1 MAKYLKQDS
10 ELGYIEDSA
19 EIEYLKLNNLRHS
32 ILGNMLGEFDEQG
45 FYVIAPQIQKE
56 LISMRKFIVNSL
68 DNIDIC
74 HGVLM
79 LDKPITFMVTF
90 ESDRATL
97 SLVEKMSYEAN
108 LEIDSGTYSNV
119 NEFILDEVETAGE
132 INRNLVYK
140 RWNIGEYGGETLDV
154 RHMDEETLAQ
164 FLGIVN
170 RYKYLLC
177 ANKMLLKKEEAL
189 EDIEAEY
196 TIGMFEVLSRYP
208 QLKKLVDAEI
218 KSEIKEKKRFI
229 LLDKANFAKTFNEV
243 LDQAIDNGLFE
254 LSDEEQQA
262 FKEERR
268 SVLLKRNMK
277 MGEELNIK
285 TVATT
290 EEERNVVENQE
301 VFEEQSKKIV
311 LDVPLENKPIEQLET
326 EMDELEASTN
336 DRLESKVSDYIKD
349 REKRKTKAK
358 LEDIEELYEEIDGV
372 DGLEEHLGEGTKKK
386 LTEIE
391 KKKDVEFKVPPKAD
405 THAPAVSPA
414 APKANSKAPARPA
427 AGVKKPA
434 AASPAKGGSKKA
446 DKEQAASPSAASS
459 SPSGGYEYRERSESL
474 LSEIPHRRFDGVKKK
489 EPKEEPKPETDL
501 EREKREIT
509 ESLNALGRAIDSG
522 EVKVNRAELNLAAEE
537 RAKAPVES
545 EIRAGTS
552 RGVSRRAT
560 RRVAQPELEEGR
572 SVEPRRPED
581 TGGLGVGM

>member
-45 FYVIAPQIQKE
+45 FYVVDPQIQKE

-140 RWNIGEYGGETLDV
+140 RWNIGEYNGETLDV

-177 ANKMLLKKEEAL
+177 ANKMLLQKEEAL

-208 QLKKLVDAEI
+208 NLKKLVDAEI

-254 LSDEEQQA
+254 LSDEEQLA

-311 LDVPLENKPIEQLET
+311 LDVPLEDKPIEQLET
-326 EMDELEASTN
+326 EMDELEASTSE
-336 DRLESKVSDYIKD
+336 RLQGKVSDYIKD
-349 REKRKTKAK
+349 REKRKSKAK
-358 LEDIEELYEEIDGV
+358 LTDIEELYEEIDGV
-372 DGLEEHLGEGTKKK
+372 DGLEEHLGEDTKKK

-391 KKKDVEFKVPPKAD
+391 QKKDAEYKVPPKAE

-414 APKANSKAPARPA
+414 APKVKPKPVSKAPVRAA

-434 AASPAKGGSKKA
+434 AASPAKSGGKKA
-446 DKEQAASPSAASS
+446 DKDQVVSPSADSS
-459 SPSGGYEYRERSESL
+459 SSNGEYVYHERSESL
-474 LSEIPHRRFDGVKKK
+474 LKEIPHRRFDGAKEKKK
-489 EPKEEPKPETDL
+489 DTKPETDL

-509 ESLNALGRAIDSG
+509 ESLNALGRAIDRG
-522 EVKVNRAELNLAAEE
+522 EVKINRTELNPVAEE
-537 RAKAPVES
+537 RAKATVES
-545 EIRAGTS
+545 E
-552 RGVSRRAT
+552 RGVSRRTA
-560 RRVAQPELEEGR
+560 RRGAHPELEEDH
-572 SVEPRRPED
+572 SVKPRRPED
-581 TGGLGVGM
+581 TGGLGIGM